1 MLRHR
6 SGVLFQQIVIKFT
19 TQTKAQTPSL
29 KVSLINIPFKSTYI
43 MKNLFPYIF
52 LFFLFTKASAQD
64 SASVKQKENLSFP
77 ELLVFSNEFE
87 NYFSSKNKIE
97 KIVSDKTFLEGPVWV
112 AALKG
117 LLFTD
122 MN

>member
-43 MKNLFPYIF
+43 MKNLF
-52 LFFLFTKASAQD
+52 LFVLLFILGTNVFAQNSISD
-64 SASVKQKENLSFP
+64 KQKVNPLFP
-77 ELLVFSNEFE
+77 ELLDFSNEFE